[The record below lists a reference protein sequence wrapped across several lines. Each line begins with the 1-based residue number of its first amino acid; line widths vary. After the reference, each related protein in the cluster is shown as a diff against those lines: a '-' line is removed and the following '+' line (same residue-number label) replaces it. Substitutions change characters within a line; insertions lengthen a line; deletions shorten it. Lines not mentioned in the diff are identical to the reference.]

1 MPYKIVVTDYSF
13 PDLSIEQE
21 ILAPFDVTWETAQ
34 CRTIEE
40 VTALTRDATVIIAQF
55 APVRAATISTLKN
68 TRAIIRYGIGVDN
81 VDLAA
86 AAAQKIP
93 VCNVPDYCLDEVAEH
108 TLAFVLALTRQVVAN
123 AVVISGG
130 EWKSAVPIEGYRC
143 LKDMTVGVVGFGRI
157 GRGVIQRLIPFGC
170 RVVVFDP
177 MVPASAVEAM
187 GAKQMGLEDLLA
199 RSDLVTLHCPSLP
212 STKGMINQAALQ
224 RMKRGSLLVN
234 ASRGDLIVT
243 DDLVAALRSGQIAG
257 AALDVTSPEPLP
269 KESPLRTMPQV
280 IISPHVASAT
290 PQAGRRLRESV
301 ANLAV
306 LAVQGKPL
314 KNVVNGV

>member
-1 MPYKIVVTDYSF
+1 MPHKIVVTDYTF
-13 PDLSIEQE
+13 PDLSVEQE
-21 ILAPFDVTWETAQ
+21 ILRPYDVKFESGQ

-40 VTALTRDATVIIAQF
+40 VTALTREATVIITQF
-55 APVRAATISTLKN
+55 SPVRAPTISTLLN

-108 TLAFVLALTRQVVAN
+108 TLAFILALTRQIVAN
-123 AVVISGG
+123 AVVIRGG
-130 EWKSAVPIEGYRC
+130 EWKSAVTIEGYRC
-143 LKDMTVGVVGFGRI
+143 LRDMTVGVVGFGRI
-157 GRGVIQRLIPFGC
+157 GRAVIQRLLPFGC
-170 RVVVFDP
+170 RVIVFDP
-177 MVPASAVEAM
+177 AVPAAAVEAA
-187 GAKQMGLEDLLA
+187 GAKSAGLDELLKQ
-199 RSDLVTLHCPSLP
+199 SDLVTLHCPSLP
-212 STKGMINQAALQ
+212 ATKGMINQRSLQ
-224 RMKRGSLLVN
+224 QMKRGSLLVN

-243 DDLVAALRSGQIAG
+243 EDLVAALRSGQIAG

-269 KESPLRTMPQV
+269 ADSPLRGMPQV

-290 PQAGRRLRESV
+290 PQAGQRLRTSV

-306 LAVQGKPL
+306 LALQGKPL